1 MIHLKRHYHS
11 RLGAVMPSSGI
22 CTLPCPARSLSSRY
36 AIRCQPLSW
45 PRFFPANDVPESEN
59 EKSFLLRQRSCGLK
73 RRCPCHLPKRKDAVK
88 LHAYALIY
96 HILSIFT
103 VVNLSLPYICFY
115 ILCFYSFSL
124 YPCCFLLYSRSPV
137 FPLLFFQSLFFCATH
152 PFYATHEYLRGFAAV
167 KILYIYAMER
177 RPTLFLAAPA
187 SAQIKM
193 SAIRRHHRKKII
205 FCDRLFSFLISDRD
219 LRGCWS

>member
-1 MIHLKRHYHS
+1 
-11 RLGAVMPSSGI
+11 MPSSGI

-36 AIRCQPLSW
+36 VIRCQPLSW
-45 PRFFPANDVPESEN
+45 PRFFPANDVTESEN

-73 RRCPCHLPKRKDAVK
+73 RRCPCQTKGAVK

-152 PFYATHEYLRGFAAV
+152 PFLATQIFEGFCGCENP
-167 KILYIYAMER
+167 IYIRYGET
-177 RPTLFLAAPA
+177 PHPFFAAPA
-187 SAQIKM
+187 SSQIKM